1 MNGTSDFLVVG
12 GGIWGLST
20 AYHLAARGAGSVRL
34 LERNP
39 DLADETT
46 PRAAGL
52 VGQIR
57 SSPTMCAA
65 IRYALDLLDGFA
77 AETGHDPGLRRPG
90 SLMVALTGERMEAYR
105 RLIDLADRTGV
116 RASLASR
123 GEMKR
128 MCPEMEVE
136 RLEGGLFVEGD
147 GYVDARR
154 CALAYGAAARERGV
168 EIECGVE
175 VDGFTFENGRAC
187 GVSTGSGPRAAG
199 RVIVTCGPWTGRIA
213 RIGGLE
219 LPMQTIRHQRART
232 VPVGGI
238 PDDHPTVRVTDVSC
252 YLRPDQGGYLF
263 GFFEPEPHL
272 INLDELPAGFRSSDV
287 AEPRETIAEARRR
300 LAPCFP
306 VLAGLE
312 IAEYHQGITS
322 FAPDGRYLIGPVPG
336 VEGLIVASG
345 CAAVGIAGSAAVGRW
360 LAEWAIGGEPG
371 EELENFGLL
380 RFGEQAGD
388 REWVRDRSREFYAG
402 YYSIESMEGG

>member
-1 MNGTSDFLVVG
+1 MVG

-20 AYHLAARGAGSVRL
+20 AYHLSARGAGSVRL
-34 LERNP
+34 LERNA

-57 SSPTMCAA
+57 SSQTMCAA
-65 IRYALDLLDGFA
+65 IRYALDLLDRFA
-77 AETGHDPGLRRPG
+77 GETGHDPGLRRPG
-90 SLMVALTGERMEAYR
+90 SLMVALTEERMEAYR

-116 RASLASR
+116 RAAVTGC

-136 RLEGGLFVEGD
+136 RLPGGLFVEGD
-147 GYVDARR
+147 GYVDARQ
-154 CALAYGAAARERGV
+154 CALAYGAAAREGGV

-175 VDGFTFENGRAC
+175 VTGLAVENGRVR
-187 GVSTGSGPRAAG
+187 GVSTDSGPRAAE
-199 RVIVTCGPWTGRIA
+199 RVIVACGPWTGRIA
-213 RIGGLE
+213 RLAGLE

-232 VPVGGI
+232 VPVAGI
-238 PDDHPTVRVTDVSC
+238 PEDHPVIRVTDVSC
-252 YLRPDQGGYLF
+252 YLRPDQGGYLY

-272 INLDELPAGFRSSDV
+272 IDLDGLPAGFRSSDV
-287 AEPRETIAEARRR
+287 AEPLATIAEARSR

-306 VLAGLE
+306 VLADLE
-312 IAEYHQGITS
+312 IAEYRQGITT

-336 VEGLIVASG
+336 AEGLIVASG

-360 LAEWAIGGEPG
+360 LAEWATGGEPD
-371 EELENFGLL
+371 EELEEFGLL

-388 REWVRDRSREFYAG
+388 RDWVRDLSREFYAG
-402 YYSIESMEGG
+402 YYSIQSMEGG

>member
-1 MNGTSDFLVVG
+1 MSRTSDFLVVG

-34 LERNP
+34 LERNA

-57 SSPTMCAA
+57 SSPTMCSA

-77 AETGHDPGLRRPG
+77 GETGHDPGLRRPG
-90 SLMVALTGERMEAYR
+90 SLMAALTEERMEAYR

-116 RASLASR
+116 RAEIAGR

-136 RLEGGLFVEGD
+136 RLPGGLFVEGD
-147 GYVDARR
+147 GYVDARQ
-154 CALAYGAAARERGV
+154 CALAYAAAAREGGV

-175 VDGFTFENGRAC
+175 VTGLAVENGSVS
-187 GVSTGSGPRAAG
+187 GVSTDSGPRAAE
-199 RVIVTCGPWTGRIA
+199 RVIVACGPWTGRIA
-213 RIGGLE
+213 RLAGVE

-238 PDDHPTVRVTDVSC
+238 PEDHPVVRVTDVSC
-252 YLRPDQGGYLF
+252 YLRPDQGGYLY

-272 INLDELPAGFRSSDV
+272 IDLDGLPAGFRSSDV
-287 AEPRETIAEARRR
+287 DDPLATIAEARRR
-300 LAPCFP
+300 LVPCFP
-306 VLAGLE
+306 VLGDLE
-312 IAEYHQGITS
+312 IAEYRQGITT

-336 VEGLIVASG
+336 AEGLIVASG
-345 CAAVGIAGSAAVGRW
+345 CAAVGIAGSVAIGRW
-360 LAEWAIGGEPG
+360 LAEWATGGKPG
-371 EELENFGLL
+371 EELEEFGLL
-380 RFGEQAGD
+380 RFGEQARD
-388 REWVRDRSREFYAG
+388 RTWVRDRSREFYAG
-402 YYSIESMEGG
+402 YYSIQSMEGG